1 MSVRNILDGTIKV
14 GGDGSGTSKRELF
27 VEELSADR
35 CYFTNIERCGI
46 IKTTNL
52 IADGSIDMQVG
63 INEPK
68 PLAYITKGDKI
79 TVEADNL
86 IAGSSLTVGKLNL
99 FAEDQ
104 VLNETMQFDFTD
116 GSRTITSV
124 QAKAEATYLSITQY
138 LHLFQL
144 TINNLTG
151 MPTTLIEFSV
161 TIPKILPTSNFTLHD
176 AVSVLLA
183 DTMPVGCALTIKAT
197 KGESLV
203 VTFSFNT
210 ALQNPSSLSARF
222 LRELP

>member
-1 MSVRNILDGTIKV
+1 MSVRNILDGTIPV
-14 GGDGSGTSKRELF
+14 GGSGGLTPESDIQVNHVYSNLGFHTPGIFGGKEVRLTHELTVPKINIGTYATTDDSEITSKIT
-27 VEELSADR
+27 EE
-35 CYFTNIERCGI
+35 GI
-46 IKTTNL
+46 TTP
-52 IADGSIDMQVG
+52 A
-63 INEPK
+63 
-68 PLAYITKGDKI
+68 
-79 TVEADNL
+79 
-86 IAGSSLTVGKLNL
+86 LTVGSLNL

-144 TINNLTG
+144 TFNNLTG

-222 LRELP
+222 LREMP